1 MVNIV
6 ITTPTSASPGEVA
19 YMIDQSKSR
28 GSVTLTLRL
37 VALAGTRL
45 QQLLAL
51 YVWIYVASGQR
62 CDARGLAL
70 VLG

>member
-6 ITTPTSASPGEVA
+6 IITPTSASPGEVA
-19 YMIDQSKSR
+19 YRIDQSKSR
-28 GSVTLTLRL
+28 GSVTQTLKL
-37 VALAGTRL
+37 AALAGTRL
-45 QQLLAL
+45 QELLGL
-51 YVWIYVASGQR
+51 YAWIYVASGQR